1 MAEVHIVDIDGEQ
14 WDIKDL
20 PLTERVTNLET
31 SVNTNIPNRFARD
44 EKKIDGIYTIAHGNS
59 IQECCNK
66 LGYEYDQY
74 GIAYAIAA
82 VFNNPGAYPTG
93 IYSISIGGPAFLF
106 MVQTLGSDYMSIFA
120 TGYGTPDLI
129 KATKTQST
137 FSFGV
142 IKPTKDIA

>member
-82 VFNNPGAYPTG
+82 VFNNPGHIQQEYIVFQLVAQL
-93 IYSISIGGPAFLF
+93 SCLWCK
-106 MVQTLGSDYMSIFA
+106 L
-120 TGYGTPDLI
+120 
-129 KATKTQST
+129 
-137 FSFGV
+137 
-142 IKPTKDIA
+142 

>member
-1 MAEVHIVDIDGEQ
+1 
-14 WDIKDL
+14 
-20 PLTERVTNLET
+20 
-31 SVNTNIPNRFARD
+31 
-44 EKKIDGIYTIAHGNS
+44 
-59 IQECCNK
+59 
-66 LGYEYDQY
+66 
-74 GIAYAIAA
+74 
-82 VFNNPGAYPTG
+82 
-93 IYSISIGGPAFLF
+93 